1 MVGPMSKETE
11 RLAALLLKCADGAAA
26 VFCIF
31 AAYWLRFSVLQ
42 GQAGALGLGHY
53 LRLLAVAIPVELVL
67 YHWLDLYDL
76 FRYRPLAAV
85 WGKVAAAGLCNV
97 GVLFLVSFLTH
108 QDDISRLTLGL
119 FGLCTALATGG
130 VRTGIQLALRRRRRR
145 GALRTR
151 VLIAGWNGM
160 TAAYLDKIT
169 EEAALGYQVLGY
181 LRDTPADTQGRQVP
195 WLGKLEQVAELL
207 RQGGVDE
214 VVIALD
220 GDEFRRLGGLAEACA
235 WEGVRASLLPFYA
248 QYLPTNL
255 YVEDLDGLPLLNLH
269 RIPLDNPLNA
279 LVKRAFDLAGAAA
292 LLVLCSPVMAAAAL
306 GIRLSSPG
314 PVIYRQQR
322 VGRNRKLFTLYK
334 FRSMR
339 VEGNAD
345 ATTWGT
351 RQDSRRTRFGAL
363 LRKLSIDELP
373 QLVNVLKGE
382 MSLVGPR
389 PERPYFVEKFR
400 DEVPLYMR
408 KHRVRPGI
416 TGWAQVNGWRGDTSI
431 LERIKCDLYYIEN
444 WSLALD
450 IKILFLTLVRG
461 VVNPSEQ
468 LTPGKD

>member
-1 MVGPMSKETE
+1 M
-11 RLAALLLKCADGAAA
+11 
-26 VFCIF
+26 
-31 AAYWLRFSVLQ
+31 
-42 GQAGALGLGHY
+42 
-53 LRLLAVAIPVELVL
+53 
-67 YHWLDLYDL
+67 
-76 FRYRPLAAV
+76 
-85 WGKVAAAGLCNV
+85 
-97 GVLFLVSFLTH
+97 
-108 QDDISRLTLGL
+108 
-119 FGLCTALATGG
+119 
-130 VRTGIQLALRRRRRR
+130 
-145 GALRTR
+145 
-151 VLIAGWNGM
+151 
-160 TAAYLDKIT
+160 
-169 EEAALGYQVLGY
+169 
-181 LRDTPADTQGRQVP
+181 
-195 WLGKLEQVAELL
+195 AELL

-220 GDEFRRLGGLAEACA
+220 GDEVRRLGGLAEACA

-322 VGRNRKLFTLYK
+322 VGRNRKLFTMYK